1 VRSFALQAVSLW
13 PREGNVL
20 TAVNTDS
27 TIRPATLGRLR
38 ILINGNARSRTTN
51 KERRILCNFKATISL
66 IITT

>member
-1 VRSFALQAVSLW
+1 MRSFALQAVSLW

-27 TIRPATLGRLR
+27 NIRPATLGQLL
-38 ILINGNARSRTTN
+38 ILINGKARGKTTN
-51 KERRILCNFKATISL
+51 HERRILCNFNATISL